1 MISCAMLF
9 VALLLAGL
17 VGITLAMLG
26 GGGAILT
33 VPIFA
38 YALGYDP
45 KLAVAMSLPVV
56 GAVSFFGALGHW
68 HANNVDLRI
77 ATLFGAASMVGAYG
91 GAWIGARM
99 AGSVQLLLLALV
111 MLAAAVAMFYRGS
124 QSPSE
129 TGAEP
134 SHPRAHPA
142 LVAVAA
148 VGVGA
153 LTGMLGI
160 GGGFLVV
167 PALTLLVGVPMRR
180 AIGTSLVVIV
190 MSTAAGTLGYIGHV
204 DLPWGFMVL
213 FIAAAGAGTVLG
225 RRLGLLVSPRTLART
240 FAVFL
245 VLLGSFMLFR
255 NRSALSG
262 GFTVTSMAVSKAVSN
277 CI

>member
-1 MISCAMLF
+1 MVSFVMLL

-17 VGITLAMLG
+17 VGVTLALLG

-56 GAVSFFGALGHW
+56 GAASFLGALGHW
-68 HANNVDLRI
+68 RAKNVDLRI
-77 ATLFGAASMVGAYG
+77 ATMFGAVSMVGAYG

-99 AGSVQLLLLALV
+99 AGRAQLLLLAFV
-111 MLAAAVAMFYRGS
+111 MLAAAVAMFYRDTQAS
-124 QSPSE
+124 AHADSVP
-129 TGAEP
+129 
-134 SHPRAHPA
+134 PRAHVHPVLIGSAA
-142 LVAVAA
+142 LA
-148 VGVGA
+148 VGV

-167 PALTLLVGVPMRR
+167 PALTQLVGVPMRR

-190 MSTAAGTLGYIGHV
+190 MSSAAGALGYLGHV
-204 DLPWGFMVL
+204 DMPWRFMSL
-213 FIAAAGAGTVLG
+213 FIAAAGCGTVLG
-225 RRLGLLVSPRTLART
+225 RRLGLLVSTRTLART
-240 FAVFL
+240 FAIFL

-255 NRSALSG
+255 NRSVLTGGEVLGSILSYH
-262 GFTVTSMAVSKAVSN
+262 VVSSA
-277 CI
+277 